1 MNKLTKVGLT
11 ALATSLVSTASI
23 AGELSVSGSAALTY
37 TGIDSATDTNPW
49 AMADSIKFNG
59 GGDLD
64 NGMSVSVYYEIDGA
78 SSGHKVYDDYNLK
91 LGMGDMGTLSFSGA
105 SSSGSGV
112 DSAKD
117 IIPNAYT
124 PVYELANEV
133 SGASD
138 NGLLDSSSNT
148 QTGQW
153 GYDVS
158 AAGFDI
164 SVSYNPTP
172 GVAAEAETGYSVKYD
187 GLMDGLMLMY
197 GAFDDGDIAE
207 NTTFGA
213 KYTMGNVTAAIQSTD
228 VDFEATTSTDQ
239 DATHMG
245 VSIAINDDL
254 TVSAGRQEIE
264 FDGGSEDE
272 VNTGIQA
279 SYTMGSIS
287 LTGAINSVESAGGTA
302 NKDAEASIFVASF
315 AF

>member
-37 TGIDSATDTNPW
+37 TGLDSATDSNPW
-49 AMADSIKFNG
+49 VMADSVKFSG
-59 GGDLD
+59 SGDLD
-64 NGMSVSVYYEIDGA
+64 NGMTVSVYYELDG
-78 SSGHKVYDDYNLK
+78 GYTQYDDYNLK

-117 IIPNAYT
+117 IVPNAYT
-124 PVYELANEV
+124 PVYELANENG
-133 SGASD
+133 GASD
-138 NGLLDSSSNT
+138 NGLLDSSSNN

-164 SVSYNPTP
+164 SVSYNPKP
-172 GVAAEAETGYSVKYD
+172 AVAAEAETGYSVKYS

-207 NTTFGA
+207 NYTYGA
-213 KYTMGNVTAAIQSTD
+213 KYTMGNMTAAFQKTD
-228 VDFEATTSTDQ
+228 VDYEATGSTDQ

-245 VSIAINDDL
+245 VSLAINDDL
-254 TVSAGRQEIE
+254 TLSAGRQSVE
-264 FDGGSEDE
+264 FTGAAEDE
-272 VNTGIQA
+272 ENTGIQA

-287 LTGAINSVESAGGTA
+287 FSGGFNKVESAGGTA
-302 NKDAEASIFVASF
+302 NLDAEASMFAASF

>member
-11 ALATSLVSTASI
+11 ALATSLVSTASF

-37 TGIDSATDTNPW
+37 TGLDSASDSNPW
-49 AMADSIKFNG
+49 VMADSIKFNG

-64 NGMSVSVYYEIDGA
+64 NGMTVSVYYEIDRGYTDA
-78 SSGHKVYDDYNLK
+78 YDDYNLK

-133 SGASD
+133 GGAAD
-138 NGLLDSSSNT
+138 NGLLDSSANT

-158 AAGFDI
+158 ASGFDL
-164 SVSYNPTP
+164 SVSYNPKP
-172 GVAAEAETGYSVKYD
+172 GAAAEAETGYSIKYE

-197 GAFDDGDIAE
+197 GAFDDGDTAE
-207 NTTFGA
+207 NQTYGA
-213 KYTMGNVTAAIQSTD
+213 KYTMGAVTGAIQATD

-239 DATHMG
+239 DATHYG
-245 VSIAINDDL
+245 ISVAINEEL
-254 TVSAGRQEIE
+254 TVSAGRQEVE
-264 FDGGSEDE
+264 FDGVADDE

-287 LTGAINSVESAGGTA
+287 FSGGFNKVESAGGTA
-302 NKDAEASIFVASF
+302 NKDTEASMFAASF